1 MALIN
6 LLCEYIR
13 IFFDLDEQ
21 FFYPEMFLHFCLLP
35 FHNWINS
42 GQFVSPIVRSGM
54 IGILEL
60 FNLHIK
66 LDLSFNATAAPP
78 PPGSQIDNNEFLCN
92 K

>member
-1 MALIN
+1 
-6 LLCEYIR
+6 
-13 IFFDLDEQ
+13 
-21 FFYPEMFLHFCLLP
+21 
-35 FHNWINS
+35 
-42 GQFVSPIVRSGM
+42 M

-92 K
+92 KNGHRTSQVSQLVATIMPNAT